1 MMKILRYLTA
11 GALGALAAYLFDP
24 VAGKGRRARF
34 LDQSRARGREL
45 ADDVATRARYESGRI
60 RGLIYE
66 MGAGDEPPVDEAEL
80 LQKVRSEAVGPARLS
95 TSDIEVS
102 IEDGETIVVRG
113 NTKDPAEAE
122 ELISRIE
129 SVTGVKKVRSE
140 IEPG

>member
-1 MMKILRYLTA
+1 MKILRYLTA

-24 VAGKGRRARF
+24 MAGRGRRARL
-34 LDQSRARGREL
+34 LDQSRARARDL
-45 ADDVATRARYESGRI
+45 ADDLSTRARYQSGRI
-60 RGLIYE
+60 RGLMHEI
-66 MGAGDEPPVDEAEL
+66 GAGDEPPLDEAEL

-113 NTKDPAEAE
+113 NTKDPAEAQ

-140 IEPG
+140 LAPG